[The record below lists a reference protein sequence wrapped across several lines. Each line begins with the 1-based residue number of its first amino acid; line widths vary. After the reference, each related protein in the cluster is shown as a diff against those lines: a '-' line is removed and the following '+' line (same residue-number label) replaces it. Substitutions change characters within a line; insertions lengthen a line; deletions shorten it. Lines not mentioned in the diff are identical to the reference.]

1 MDNKKTDKETKDNRR
16 NNKKK
21 KSHKSNS
28 VLNKGKVK
36 DILELLDIKDVKS
49 DYDTTINKD
58 DVAEKNSSL
67 VATGNFLVAT
77 KLFPENNQNFSGSY
91 QKILIIKNLRNK
103 TE

>member
-21 KSHKSNS
+21 KSPKSTL

-36 DILELLDIKDVKS
+36 DILELLDIKDIES

-58 DVAEKNSSL
+58 ENKQKQYSNFNNKKEQNKDEK
-67 VATGNFLVAT
+67 
-77 KLFPENNQNFSGSY
+77 K
-91 QKILIIKNLRNK
+91 
-103 TE
+103 